1 MKRIALIMTAV
12 AALTACT
19 DGVDSQQ
26 EKAGRAATAFSEA
39 YFNYDFKR
47 ALELTTP
54 ESAKWISFAA
64 SNITQEDVDLLNTRD
79 GGVVVDLDECQMVND
94 TTYEAVLTVD
104 NYMAA
109 DSIGRPGEFRNGGE
123 FRLKVVLRNN
133 KWQVKMEGLPQNE
146 KRSRD

>member
-1 MKRIALIMTAV
+1 M
-12 AALTACT
+12 
-19 DGVDSQQ
+19 
-26 EKAGRAATAFSEA
+26 
-39 YFNYDFKR
+39 
-47 ALELTTP
+47 
-54 ESAKWISFAA
+54 
-64 SNITQEDVDLLNTRD
+64 
-79 GGVVVDLDECQMVND
+79 VDLDECQMVND